1 MIYLALGDSITFG
14 YDASSDE
21 HRFVNILTQKL
32 TQVARTSVH
41 LHAKPGWT
49 SSQLLRSLDKIPPC
63 ILDEAQ
69 LISLMIGGNDLI
81 KVMPWYLDDVDT
93 AKERLEK
100 SFYPQVLSIVDKV
113 KKNPDAI
120 LMICTVYNP
129 FPKSD
134 IAKKALTDLNQLL
147 RDIAKKRGC
156 VIVPV
161 DEWYGGS
168 EEQFVNGFKRG
179 ELQDFRLVRNPIH
192 PNDAGHERIA
202 EAILS
207 SYLSIRKR
215 QQGTSSKHPAR
226 MDKGPQV
233 KKRLKRR
240 KSASGV

>member
-14 YDASSDE
+14 YDASDE
-21 HRFVNILTQKL
+21 AHRFVNILAGEL
-32 TQVARTSVH
+32 NQVMRTSIH

-49 SSQLLRSLDKIPPC
+49 SSQLLRSLEKIPDC
-63 ILDEAQ
+63 ILEEAQ

-81 KVMPWYLDDVDT
+81 KVMPWYLDDPER
-93 AKERLEK
+93 AQERLRK
-100 SFYPQVLSIVDKV
+100 SFYPQVLAIVDKV
-113 KKNPDAI
+113 KRNSDAI

-129 FPKSD
+129 FPKSE
-134 IAKKALTDLNQLL
+134 IAQKALADLNGFL
-147 RDIAKKRGC
+147 RDVAAKRSC
-156 VIVPV
+156 VVVPV

-168 EEQFVNGFKRG
+168 EEHFVNGYRRG

-202 EAILS
+202 KAILTR
-207 SYLSIRKR
+207 YLTIRRQRQAVRKR
-215 QQGTSSKHPAR
+215 SQLTTAAKPKS
-226 MDKGPQV
+226 